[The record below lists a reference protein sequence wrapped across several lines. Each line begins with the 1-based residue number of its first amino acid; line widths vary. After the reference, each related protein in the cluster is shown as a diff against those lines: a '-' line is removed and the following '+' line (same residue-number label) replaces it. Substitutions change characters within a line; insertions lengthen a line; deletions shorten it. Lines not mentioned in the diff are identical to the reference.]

1 MLKAVLDTSILV
13 SAFLKHSG
21 VNAKVLQQAK
31 DRFQLHLSEDI
42 LEETSRV
49 LLTYG
54 RIRKKYVYSDNEAR
68 EYLETLRIIA
78 DQVIRA
84 VPRIRVIKN
93 DPQDDLVLACGVKS
107 GADYIVSKDNHLRD
121 LKEYRGIKI
130 VSSLEFL
137 EIIKGNQIPSTLKN
151 PY

>member
-49 LLTYG
+49 LLTYE
-54 RIRKKYVYSDNEAR
+54 RIRKKYIYSDNEAR
-68 EYLETLRIIA
+68 EYLETLRIVA
-78 DQVIRA
+78 ERVIRA

-93 DPQDDLVLACGVKS
+93 DPQDDPFLACGLKS
-107 GADYIVSKDNHLRD
+107 EADYIVSKDNHLVGR
-121 LKEYRGIKI
+121 KVI
-130 VSSLEFL
+130 
-137 EIIKGNQIPSTLKN
+137 
-151 PY
+151 

>member
-49 LLTYG
+49 LLTY
-54 RIRKKYVYSDNEAR
+54 
-68 EYLETLRIIA
+68 
-78 DQVIRA
+78 
-84 VPRIRVIKN
+84 
-93 DPQDDLVLACGVKS
+93 
-107 GADYIVSKDNHLRD
+107 
-121 LKEYRGIKI
+121 
-130 VSSLEFL
+130 
-137 EIIKGNQIPSTLKN
+137 
-151 PY
+151 